1 MATPLIS
8 EILPDFLE
16 EIVYL
21 LGQMGEGALGQQ
33 MRALRIESLCDCG
46 DEQCASFATAAEVKV
61 DRTVELQAMEGILL
75 LDLNTENQI
84 CFIEILGRADVKYL
98 LDDYNE
104 RKG

>member
-61 DRTVELQAMEGILL
+61 DRTVELQAM
-75 LDLNTENQI
+75 
-84 CFIEILGRADVKYL
+84 DVKYL